1 MDRSA
6 GTKEKADE
14 EKIEA
19 GKRVKEDAGF
29 TKDKMTPG
37 IRDTAA
43 TVVEQ
48 TARELKGPVV
58 AKLILSTKRNS
69 I

>member
-1 MDRSA
+1 M
-6 GTKEKADE
+6 
-14 EKIEA
+14 
-19 GKRVKEDAGF
+19 KEDAGF

-43 TVVEQ
+43 TAVEQ